1 MYQKNEADASDTAFL
16 RVETLFTLLYWR
28 YSLRTLFASKYPRAK
43 LANDGGFV
51 PPNQQF
57 ITPSIA
63 KAEIV
68 GLARQWEEL
77 GLMENVDQF
86 KNDLVTER
94 SSSDPDRLNAF
105 LRPDQVNQLVTF
117 AAELQFLL

>member
-1 MYQKNEADASDTAFL
+1 
-16 RVETLFTLLYWR
+16 
-28 YSLRTLFASKYPRAK
+28 